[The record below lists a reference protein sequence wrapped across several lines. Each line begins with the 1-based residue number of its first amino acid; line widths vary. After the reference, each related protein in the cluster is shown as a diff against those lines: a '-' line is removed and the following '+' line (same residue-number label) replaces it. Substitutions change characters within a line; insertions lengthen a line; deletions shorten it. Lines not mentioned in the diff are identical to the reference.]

1 MILKFLTMEAG
12 SFTLS
17 KVVFLDRD
25 GVINEKAAPHD
36 YIKNWKE
43 FTFLPE
49 TIRAIHLLNN
59 HGFVVVL
66 VTNQRGIARGL
77 MTMDNLN
84 IIHQNMQTELSAQG
98 AHIDRIYVC
107 PHDKGTCHCRKPEI
121 GLFLQAQSEYNID
134 KNHSYM
140 VGDSV
145 TDIQAGKKFGISTI
159 SINGLNYGADYDCSS
174 LMEAAKWIIREEEK

>member
-1 MILKFLTMEAG
+1 MEAG

-77 MTMDNLN
+77 MTMDDLN
-84 IIHQNMQTELSAQG
+84 IIHQNMQTELSAHG

-107 PHDKGTCHCRKPEI
+107 P
-121 GLFLQAQSEYNID
+121 A
-134 KNHSYM
+134 
-140 VGDSV
+140 
-145 TDIQAGKKFGISTI
+145 
-159 SINGLNYGADYDCSS
+159 
-174 LMEAAKWIIREEEK
+174 

>member
-49 TIRAIHLLNN
+49 TIRAIYLLNN
-59 HGFVVVL
+59 HGFC
-66 VTNQRGIARGL
+66 GSSG
-77 MTMDNLN
+77 D
-84 IIHQNMQTELSAQG
+84 
-98 AHIDRIYVC
+98 
-107 PHDKGTCHCRKPEI
+107 
-121 GLFLQAQSEYNID
+121 QSERNCTWSD
-134 KNHSYM
+134 DH
-140 VGDSV
+140 G
-145 TDIQAGKKFGISTI
+145 
-159 SINGLNYGADYDCSS
+159 
-174 LMEAAKWIIREEEK
+174 